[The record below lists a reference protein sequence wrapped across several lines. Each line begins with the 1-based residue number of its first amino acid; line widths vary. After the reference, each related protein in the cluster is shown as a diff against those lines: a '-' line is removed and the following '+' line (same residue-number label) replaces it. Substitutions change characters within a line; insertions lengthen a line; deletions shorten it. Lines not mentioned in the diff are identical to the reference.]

1 MWMSFN
7 RNEGYRARCS
17 SVRVTFAKASWT
29 KERMLRFSIS
39 DCVSRSL
46 DELWGRM
53 ELIEEMNFFT
63 RMKSSWFGVSFNQSR
78 NSLYW
83 TVVAMCQG
91 RSGPTI
97 HLVIGVDPYAL
108 GSVHCVADP
117 QLFLFCYLHLL
128 HLLNNI
134 AAKERRLR
142 VRGIFGRRNAGKRA
156 VFSRR
161 CLDFS

>member
-63 RMKSSWFGVSFNQSR
+63 RMKSSWLGVSFSQSR

-83 TVVAMCQG
+83 TVVATCHRGSEQ
-91 RSGPTI
+91 TI
-97 HLVIGVDPYAL
+97 HFVVGVDSDSL
-108 GSVHCVADP
+108 GSAHCVADS
-117 QLFLFCYLHLL
+117 QLFF
-128 HLLNNI
+128 
-134 AAKERRLR
+134 
-142 VRGIFGRRNAGKRA
+142 F
-156 VFSRR
+156 
-161 CLDFS
+161 